1 MGFSLTF
8 SHIYGQMK
16 YIAYL
21 SDFLEGGNNPI
32 QAEFIFHD
40 GEAVRMGLELETA
53 LKELILSKKVKEN

>member
-1 MGFSLTF
+1 
-8 SHIYGQMK
+8 MK